1 MGLLLIPKG
10 LNALVML
17 THQYQESPLFSASIK
32 KRQKC
37 GLAAKEANSWFDW
50 KKKKSS
56 KRESGKCPRKCPASA
71 PRNHL
76 PHPWLTV
83 RDFSKLRTF

>member
-1 MGLLLIPKG
+1 MGLLLILKG
-10 LNALVML
+10 LNALVMM

-50 KKKKSS
+50 KKKVV
-56 KRESGKCPRKCPASA
+56 SGNLENVLGTVLLA
-71 PRNHL
+71 L
-76 PHPWLTV
+76 PGTICHTPG
-83 RDFSKLRTF
+83 

>member
-10 LNALVML
+10 LNALVIL

-50 KKKKSS
+50 KKKSS
-56 KRESGKCPRKCPASA
+56 KRESENVLGNVLLA
-71 PRNHL
+71 L
-76 PHPWLTV
+76 PGTICHTPG
-83 RDFSKLRTF
+83 